1 MKSMMNEFNLITM
14 KLTHNGIVAMPD
26 YKLYNCDN
34 ILSHIAIF
42 PRVAVVLF
50 LTALF
55 LLSPVDIIPDSLP
68 LIGVLDDMALTVI
81 SFFATKNSLEVHRE
95 K

>member
-1 MKSMMNEFNLITM
+1 MLMFDYYYQNDMLKDN
-14 KLTHNGIVAMPD
+14 MPD

-42 PRVAVVLF
+42 PRVTVILF
-50 LTALF
+50 LTIIF